1 MIYEQNLNFEISK
14 EELYKRLIV
23 YFRINNYRIRR
34 AGHDTIIVEN
44 TLPYTLQRH
53 PIRFISY
60 FEIRLEEVGGK
71 AQMYLK
77 ADYDNLRKFIRRI
90 FRLAL
95 FVAVL
100 PMLFLIVKL
109 AILFNSYGESTFQ
122 VWGILL
128 MNFFIGLSTLGMV
141 WIFSKKKFRNLQKLM
156 VFGSQKNPDLHQKV
170 CNYFKELFQ

>member
-1 MIYEQNLNFEISK
+1 MIYEQILKFSLSK

-34 AGHDTIIVEN
+34 AGHDTIVVEN

-53 PIRFISY
+53 PVRFISY
-60 FEIRLEEVGGK
+60 FEIRLDEINGET
-71 AQMYLK
+71 QMYLK
-77 ADYDNLRKFIRRI
+77 ADYDNLRKFIRRV

-95 FVAVL
+95 FAAVL

-109 AILFNSYGESTFQ
+109 VVILKSYGDSTIEI
-122 VWGILL
+122 WGILL
-128 MNFFIGLSTLGMV
+128 MNFFIGLAILGMV
-141 WIFSKKKFRNLQKLM
+141 WIFSKKRFRNLQKIM

-170 CNYFKELFQ
+170 CGYFKELFE